1 MLLSRDRYAVALKMK
16 PDCQISNL
24 NQRSRGYGNKHVQL
38 HDFVRKIYGSVA
50 AHLRS
55 ELVSKNSHA
64 LVSRRIRYS
73 FRNSP
78 AVDRRTSSTSTY
90 WLAYN
95 GLGTCMTAVA
105 FGARL
110 VGELIQIVRWN
121 GSSFSLFNLV
131 SNFVCQ
137 MHTLIKDAQGSSSE
151 SNSTLPESLLPV

>member
-1 MLLSRDRYAVALKMK
+1 
-16 PDCQISNL
+16 
-24 NQRSRGYGNKHVQL
+24 
-38 HDFVRKIYGSVA
+38 
-50 AHLRS
+50 
-55 ELVSKNSHA
+55 
-64 LVSRRIRYS
+64 
-73 FRNSP
+73 
-78 AVDRRTSSTSTY
+78 
-90 WLAYN
+90 
-95 GLGTCMTAVA
+95 MTAVA